1 MATSFRGG
9 RGRAPSIAPGSS
21 SLRMMIDTED
31 PLFQGMK
38 KLKIQGRNL
47 TAVPPELF
55 KPVRAGGAGHESGA
69 GGLFCTISWPMCPL
83 PSLKSIHLANNKF
96 VHFPAAVLR
105 CTQMEFLDISDNM
118 LQKVPKAIRRLT
130 NLETLMVFS
139 NQLRGLPDEI
149 CDLVQL
155 RCVWLGFNK
164 VANLPKNFG
173 RLKLLD
179 WSWHYTSTILNENPL
194 ICKQGADEI
203 ERYFAMLGQR
213 RHRMLYRQ
221 EDDTAED
228 LQAMGPD
235 AEAQKTAG
243 LFVRTKTA
251 STRCQ
256 PSRRSPASPRSPS
269 FWQRWSRSATVKS
282 FDGLEVSG
290 SPATCCLLV
299 ALALAGNG
307 LAGRDWHW
315 DSGPQLPLGL
325 LTLEFLLSSALW
337 SVWRRLLLWAPPT
350 AAGDRPSVSCL
361 TPVRVQRRF
370 RLLAVLLLTAP
381 AQTAAVSVVDDVN
394 CGGDSVAEADSDADD
409 SAENRRGGGQADR
422 PAAAASTGLASR
434 CRCRDPDQEAA
445 PPAAVGEPGTSR
457 SDPLNLL
464 TDLAGEP
471 RAPRPTP
478 AAFPSVAGLTAS

>member
-1 MATSFRGG
+1 CRINESDKTGWLLRAAVLKASLGTEFMATSFRGG

-55 KPVRAGGAGHESGA
+55 NLSELEVLDMSPEREACLYYKLADVPTAICKLKNLRILLLDTNDLAKVPGEI
-69 GGLFCTISWPMCPL
+69 GLLENLERLALSNNWLSSL
-83 PSLKSIHLANNKF
+83 PPEIGDLTQLKSIHLANNKF

-194 ICKQGADEI
+194 VHPPLEICKQGADEI
-203 ERYFAMLGQR
+203 ERYFAMLGSSAD
-213 RHRMLYRQ
+213 RMLYRQ

-235 AEAQKTAG
+235 AEA
-243 LFVRTKTA
+243 V
-251 STRCQ
+251 
-256 PSRRSPASPRSPS
+256 
-269 FWQRWSRSATVKS
+269 
-282 FDGLEVSG
+282 
-290 SPATCCLLV
+290 
-299 ALALAGNG
+299 
-307 LAGRDWHW
+307 
-315 DSGPQLPLGL
+315 
-325 LTLEFLLSSALW
+325 LSS
-337 SVWRRLLLWAPPT
+337 R
-350 AAGDRPSVSCL
+350 
-361 TPVRVQRRF
+361 Q
-370 RLLAVLLLTAP
+370 
-381 AQTAAVSVVDDVN
+381 
-394 CGGDSVAEADSDADD
+394 
-409 SAENRRGGGQADR
+409 
-422 PAAAASTGLASR
+422 
-434 CRCRDPDQEAA
+434 
-445 PPAAVGEPGTSR
+445 PAAVTMGTPQSGPSTQR
-457 SDPLNLL
+457 SQQPQQQQASPPQQQPKQPMSLDINPAAVRLLRRGSTSDPSFLQQLQS
-464 TDLAGEP
+464 G
-471 RAPRPTP
+471 
-478 AAFPSVAGLTAS
+478 S